1 MNYLIHRWSREQ
13 EAHVKGGLLRARFLF
28 VVLNHGGD
36 WLTNAH
42 HYQKA
47 A

>member
-1 MNYLIHRWSREQ
+1 MKKLTSKEGCSERGS
-13 EAHVKGGLLRARFLF
+13 LF

-47 A
+47 AQ